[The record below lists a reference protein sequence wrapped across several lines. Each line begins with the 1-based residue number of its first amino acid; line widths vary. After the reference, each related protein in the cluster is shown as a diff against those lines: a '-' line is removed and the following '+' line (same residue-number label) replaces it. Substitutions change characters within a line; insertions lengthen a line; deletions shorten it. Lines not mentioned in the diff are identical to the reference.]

1 MEIRKSLSPKLSTLD
16 ILQYVVYGSLILYF
30 GRDVF
35 VPLSFALL
43 ISFVLYP
50 VCIWLEKRGV
60 SRMTAIIL
68 CISMLLILVLAIVA
82 LLAKQFFDF
91 LQEWPNLEAK
101 LNFAAQQISQWLIDS
116 YGISR
121 EQQAHWIAQATD
133 QSFSNAFSVL
143 KQTIS
148 FSAFSFVMLI
158 LIPVYV
164 VLILFYRNLWVAV
177 LFRIFPHQENIKELL
192 FLTIQAYYNFI
203 KGMGLVYLAVGVLN
217 SVGLLLLGVP
227 HAILFGCIAS
237 VLTFIPYIGIMAG
250 SLLPI
255 AMAWITYDSIWYPIG
270 IIMIFTFVQYLE
282 ANLIF
287 PLAVSN
293 RLKVNT
299 LVVLLAIFVGGI
311 LWGVAGMILFV
322 PLVGIIKLIA
332 DTDPRLETI
341 AIALGTGNEKK
352 SG

>member
-1 MEIRKSLSPKLSTLD
+1 MR
-16 ILQYVVYGSLILYF
+16 
-30 GRDVF
+30 
-35 VPLSFALL
+35 
-43 ISFVLYP
+43 
-50 VCIWLEKRGV
+50 
-60 SRMTAIIL
+60 
-68 CISMLLILVLAIVA
+68 
-82 LLAKQFFDF
+82 KQFFDF

-121 EQQAHWIAQATD
+121 EQQAHWVAQATD

-255 AMAWITYDSIWYPIG
+255 AMAWITYDSIWLFIDVRTAVHGELFNTGRERNRTTDQGAGAARGVRDIAGRLVEDAMVKCFQADANILRFHGLTQFQFLPISKSEK
-270 IIMIFTFVQYLE
+270 QP
-282 ANLIF
+282 A
-287 PLAVSN
+287 
-293 RLKVNT
+293 RH
-299 LVVLLAIFVGGI
+299 
-311 LWGVAGMILFV
+311 
-322 PLVGIIKLIA
+322 
-332 DTDPRLETI
+332 PRGSRDSCFEFL
-341 AIALGTGNEKK
+341 
-352 SG
+352 